1 MFSRICSAQ
10 LKRTARSVPRQAHLQ
25 CQTVKTFATVP
36 ILCKHFKQSDQPR
49 LRINSEAPNFDADT
63 TAGKINFY
71 DYLGDSW
78 GVLFSHP
85 ADFTPVCT
93 TEVSAFAK
101 LKPEF
106 DKRNVKLIGLSVEDV
121 ESHQKWIQ
129 DIKEIAKVKNVG
141 FPIIGDTFRNVA
153 FLYDMVDADGFK
165 NINDGSLKTVRSVF
179 VIDPKKK
186 IRLIFTYPSTV
197 GRNTSEV
204 LRVIDALQLTDKEG
218 VVTPINWQPADDVI
232 IPPSVSN
239 EEAKTKFGDFNEIK
253 PYLRFTK
260 SK

>member
-1 MFSRICSAQ
+1 MP
-10 LKRTARSVPRQAHLQ
+10 K
-25 CQTVKTFATVP
+25 
-36 ILCKHFKQSDQPR
+36 
-49 LRINSEAPNFDADT
+49 
-63 TAGKINFY
+63 
-71 DYLGDSW
+71 DS
-78 GVLFSHP
+78 
-85 ADFTPVCT
+85 
-93 TEVSAFAK
+93 
-101 LKPEF
+101 
-106 DKRNVKLIGLSVEDV
+106 
-121 ESHQKWIQ
+121 
-129 DIKEIAKVKNVG
+129 
-141 FPIIGDTFRNVA
+141 
-153 FLYDMVDADGFK
+153 K

-239 EEAKTKFGDFNEIK
+239 DEAKAKFGQFNEIK

>member
-1 MFSRICSAQ
+1 M
-10 LKRTARSVPRQAHLQ
+10 
-25 CQTVKTFATVP
+25 
-36 ILCKHFKQSDQPR
+36 
-49 LRINSEAPNFDADT
+49 
-63 TAGKINFY
+63 
-71 DYLGDSW
+71 
-78 GVLFSHP
+78 FSHP

-106 DKRNVKLIGLSVEDV
+106 DKRNVKLSGFQWKMLSPT
-121 ESHQKWIQ
+121 KNGFK

-153 FLYDMVDADGFK
+153 FLYDMVDAEGFK

-239 EEAKTKFGDFNEIK
+239 DEAKAKFGQFNEIK